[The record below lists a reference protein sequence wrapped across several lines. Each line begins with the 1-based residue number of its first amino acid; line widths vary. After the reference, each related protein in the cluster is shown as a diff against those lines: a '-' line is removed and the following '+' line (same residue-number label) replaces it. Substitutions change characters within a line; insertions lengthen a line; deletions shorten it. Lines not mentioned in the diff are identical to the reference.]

1 LPEGGKGA
9 DGWSGSG
16 IWATMGIPGQRVATP
31 GLPEPNRNDSM
42 NEQSPTAYN
51 ALIDAFRQA
60 RVLVIGDIMLDR
72 YIWGDVTRISPEAPV
87 PVVAKVRETRAAGG
101 AANVALN
108 VQSLGGQAE
117 ILGVLGSDA
126 SGEELRE
133 ILQQSGLSTDGLVGE
148 AGRRST
154 VKTRIIA
161 HSQHLVRLDEEST
174 GRILPETESALL
186 DRVRSTLA
194 QCDVVVLSDYAKGV
208 LTDTLVQGIIRLCRE
223 ASKPVVVDPKGIHYD
238 RYAGASVVTPN
249 RSEAAKALG
258 LDGPGSHS
266 TESLGIRLL
275 DALPV
280 DALLITEGESGMT
293 LFERGKP
300 PVHVASIARHVYD
313 VSGAGDTVIA
323 AMSLVLSVGGDLL
336 TAATLGN
343 TAAGVGV
350 EQMGTTAVTAAM
362 LRDALEKRAAALRPG
377 GELQ

>member
-1 LPEGGKGA
+1 MNQQTPA
-9 DGWSGSG
+9 D
-16 IWATMGIPGQRVATP
+16 
-31 GLPEPNRNDSM
+31 
-42 NEQSPTAYN
+42 YN

-108 VQSLGGQAE
+108 VVSLGGQAE
-117 ILGVLGSDA
+117 IAAVLGSDA

-174 GRILPETESALL
+174 GGIHPETETALL
-186 DRVRSTLA
+186 DRVRSKLA
-194 QCDVVVLSDYAKGV
+194 KCDVVVLSDYAKGV
-208 LTDTLVQGIIRLCRE
+208 LTDTLVQEVIRLARA
-223 ASKPVVVDPKGIHYD
+223 ASKPVVVDPKGVRYE

-258 LDGPGSHS
+258 LDGPGLHS
-266 TESLGIRLL
+266 TSSLGIRLL
-275 DALPV
+275 DALSV
-280 DALLITEGESGMT
+280 DALLITEGEAGMT

-323 AMSLVLSVGGDLL
+323 AMSLTLSVGGDLL

-377 GELQ
+377 GKLLES